1 MLSQTPFQPPPV
13 RDPMKATEEWR
24 DKEDEPHRNGKM
36 RRQRPGVVIV
46 AEEEHP
52 DDDRRQRPKRT
63 RTRHKSSSKPS

>member
-1 MLSQTPFQPPPV
+1 
-13 RDPMKATEEWR
+13 MKATEEWR

-46 AEEEHP
+46 AEEYPEG
-52 DDDRRQRPKRT
+52 DRRQRPKRT